1 MENNQPRDEFTDGF
15 MDDEAFASKPE
26 DRQPDPKLEA
36 SANVDPDKCAAMLKE
51 LSPSQMAAALAE
63 DQTVLLIAPAGTG
76 KTKTLTA
83 RVANMYASGV
93 TPSRVLTCTYTNAAA
108 QELKDRL
115 SPVLRI
121 PIEDLWIGTLH
132 SIGLRILRAH
142 AQELGLTGAD
152 AIIDEEQ
159 GMQII
164 YRILGEMGHYSVN
177 SPDERVVAKRSL
189 RFIEDAKTRLITPED
204 AADMHEHRTLDWAA
218 GIGGDEIE
226 IYRRYVQFL
235 RLYDMIDYNDML
247 SMTTRLLENNTEIGA
262 IWKAKF
268 DAILVDEYQD
278 LSMLQ
283 IRLLKN
289 LVDRGRT
296 KLFCAAD
303 DDQTIYQ
310 WRGSSLESTV
320 RFSQYWPGTN
330 VMHLTDN
337 YRTPKSIFDKAS
349 RLIRHVAD
357 RHDKRIRTKPD
368 PNALVRVIEA
378 PDAAT
383 EKQLMLEAMLDA
395 MKAYGS
401 KPEDVAVLCRT
412 NKLCQE
418 VATFL
423 AANGMQVNMHEGLP
437 LNTQPVAALIA
448 WMQLST
454 RADNPLMF
462 ERMVRY
468 PHQLLDQGL
477 IRQVEQRVQKRNEGN
492 GERIGPVGYM
502 LDMEAKGKINDGTGA
517 KRFVAMVAEVR
528 DMLSPEKKLS
538 SPFARIGEHVGI
550 KAAAMTSERA
560 EDHAYTRFVML
571 ADEMVEQIGLAKTLS
586 SLTSLDFNA
595 GRAGVNVATMH
606 SAKGLEFDIVFAPG
620 WEEGEFPSRQ
630 RENEGSIDEERRLA
644 YVTITRPKK
653 MLVVSWSMSRKG
665 QARPSRFIAEM
676 DIHGDADHPFEDSAA
691 A

>member
-1 MENNQPRDEFTDGF
+1 MENKQVRDEFTDGF
-15 MDDEAFASKPE
+15 MDDENFASKPE
-26 DRQPDPKLEA
+26 EREPDPALDA
-36 SANVDPDKCAAMLKE
+36 SANVDPDKCAAMLKA
-51 LSPSQMAAALAE
+51 LSPAQMAAALAE

-76 KTKTLTA
+76 KTMTLTA
-83 RVANMYASGV
+83 RVSNMYATGI

-152 AIIDEEQ
+152 DIIDEDK
-159 GMQII
+159 GMQIV
-164 YRILGEMGHYSVN
+164 YRILGEMGHNSVN
-177 SPDERVVAKRSL
+177 TPDERVVAKRAL

-204 AADMHEHRTLDWAA
+204 AAEMHEHRALDWAA
-218 GIGGDEIE
+218 GIGGDEIQ
-226 IYRRYVQFL
+226 IYRRYVEFL

-247 SMTTRLLENNTEIGA
+247 SMTTGLLENNTEIGK

-320 RFSQYWPGTN
+320 QFEKYWPNTN

-337 YRTPKSIFDKAS
+337 YRTPRVIFDKAS
-349 RLIRHVAD
+349 RLIRHVAN
-357 RHDKRIRTKPD
+357 RHDKRIRTRPD
-368 PNALVRVIEA
+368 STALVRVIEA

-423 AANGMQVNMHEGLP
+423 AANGLQVNMHEGLP
-437 LNTQPVAALIA
+437 LNTQPVATLIA

-454 RADNPLMF
+454 KADNPLMF

-468 PHQLLDQGL
+468 PNQLLDQGH

-492 GERIGPVGYM
+492 KGESRIGPIGYM
-502 LDMEAKGKINDGTGA
+502 LEMDTKGKVSEGSGA
-517 KRFVAMVAEVR
+517 KAFVKLVDEVR
-528 DMLSPEKKLS
+528 DMLHPENNLS
-538 SPFARIGEHVGI
+538 SPFARIGDHVGI
-550 KAAAMTSERA
+550 KGAATTSERS

-595 GRAGVNVATMH
+595 GRAGVHVATMH
-606 SAKGLEFDIVFAPG
+606 SSKGLEFDIVFAPG

-665 QARPSRFIAEM
+665 QARPSRFITEM
-676 DIHGDADHPFEDSAA
+676 GIHDDDVGFDNAA
-691 A
+691 

>member
-1 MENNQPRDEFTDGF
+1 MENGNTRDEFTEGF
-15 MDDEAFASKPE
+15 HSDETFASSV
-26 DRQPDPKLEA
+26 EA
-36 SANVDPDKCAAMLKE
+36 QDVQRGNDAGANVDPDKCATMLKE
-51 LSPSQMAAALAE
+51 LSPAQMAAALAE
-63 DQTVLLIAPAGTG
+63 DDTILLIAPAGTG

-93 TPSRVLTCTYTNAAA
+93 APGRVLTCTYTNAAA
-108 QELKDRL
+108 RELKDRL
-115 SPVLRI
+115 TPALRI

-142 AQELGLTGAD
+142 AQDLGLTGAD
-152 AIIDEEQ
+152 SIVDEEQ
-159 GMQII
+159 GIQIV
-164 YRILGEMGHYSVN
+164 YRILGEMGHNSVN
-177 SPDERVVAKRSL
+177 TPDERVVAKRTL
-189 RFIEDAKTRLITPED
+189 RFIEEAKNRLITPAE
-204 AADMHEHRTLDWAA
+204 AADLYARRSLDWAA
-218 GIGGDEIE
+218 GIGGDEIK
-226 IYRRYVQFL
+226 IYDRYVAFL
-235 RLYDMIDYNDML
+235 KLYDMIDYNDML
-247 SMTTRLLENNTEIGA
+247 TMTTRLLEDNPEIGA
-262 IWKAKF
+262 IWRGKF

-320 RFSQYWPGTN
+320 RFTKYWQN
-330 VMHLTDN
+330 AHVMHLTDN
-337 YRTPKSIFDKAS
+337 YRTPKEIFDKAS
-349 RLIRHVAD
+349 KLIRHVAD
-357 RHDKRIRTKPD
+357 RHDKSIRTRSDSK
-368 PNALVRVIEA
+368 ALVRVIEA

-401 KPEDVAVLCRT
+401 KPEQVAVLCRT
-412 NKLCQE
+412 NKMCQE

-423 AANGMQVNMHEGLP
+423 AAADLKVNMHEGLP
-437 LNTQPVAALIA
+437 LNTQPVAALVA
-448 WMQLST
+448 WMQLAT
-454 RADNPLMF
+454 KADNPLMF

-468 PHQLLDQGL
+468 PDQLLDQGL
-477 IRQVEQRVQKRNEGN
+477 IRQVEQRAQDRSAKNT
-492 GERIGPVGYM
+492 ERMGPIGYM
-502 LDMEAKGKINDGTGA
+502 LDMEARGKIPQDSGA
-517 KRFVAMVAEVR
+517 FRFVDRVNQVR
-528 DMLSPEKKLS
+528 QMLAPENNLS
-538 SPFARIGEHVGI
+538 SPFARIGEELGI
-550 KAAAMTSERA
+550 KNAAMTSERA
-560 EDHAYTRFVML
+560 EDHAYMRFVML
-571 ADEMVEQIGLAKTLS
+571 ADEMVEQIGLTKTLA

-595 GRAGVNVATMH
+595 NREGVNVATMH

-630 RENEGSIDEERRLA
+630 RENENSIDEERRLA

-676 DIHGDADHPFEDSAA
+676 DVLAKAPDVFDNAA
-691 A
+691 

>member
-1 MENNQPRDEFTDGF
+1 MENGNSRDEFTEGF
-15 MDDEAFASKPE
+15 MDDKTFASKADTPE
-26 DRQPDPKLEA
+26 VSAARDA
-36 SANVDPDKCAAMLKE
+36 NANVDPEKCAAMLKE
-51 LSPSQMAAALAE
+51 LSPAQMAAALAE
-63 DQTVLLIAPAGTG
+63 DETILLIAPAGTG

-93 TPSRVLTCTYTNAAA
+93 APGRVLTCTYTNAAA

-115 SPVLRI
+115 SPALRI

-142 AQELGLTGAD
+142 APDVGLTGAD
-152 AIIDEEQ
+152 AIVDEEQ

-164 YRILGEMGHYSVN
+164 FRILGEMGHHSVDT
-177 SPDERVVAKRSL
+177 PDERVVAKRSL
-189 RFIEDAKTRLITPED
+189 RFIEDAKTRLITPAD
-204 AADMHEHRTLDWAA
+204 ALDLYEQKALDWAA

-226 IYRRYVQFL
+226 VYRRYSQFL

-247 SMTTRLLENNTEIGA
+247 SLTTSLLENNAEIGR
-262 IWKAKF
+262 IWRDKF

-278 LSMLQ
+278 LSTLQ

-289 LVDRGRT
+289 LVKKGHT

-320 RFSQYWPGTN
+320 RFEQYWPNTN

-337 YRTPKSIFDKAS
+337 YRTPKPIFDKAS

-357 RHDKRIRTKPD
+357 RHAKSIRTKND
-368 PNALVRVIEA
+368 PKALVRVIEA
-378 PDAAT
+378 PDAAS
-383 EKQLMLEAMLDA
+383 EKQMMLETMLDA
-395 MKAYGS
+395 MQAYGS
-401 KPEDVAVLCRT
+401 RPEDVAVLCRT

-423 AANGMQVNMHEGLP
+423 AANGLQVNMHESLP
-437 LNTQPVAALIA
+437 LHTQPVATLIA

-454 RADNPLMF
+454 KADNPLMF

-468 PHQLLDQGL
+468 PEVLLDQGR
-477 IRQVEQRVQKRNEGN
+477 IREVEQRVQARNDRGTDH
-492 GERIGPVGYM
+492 IGPVGYM
-502 LDMEAKGKINDGTGA
+502 LDMAARNKIPAGTGA
-517 KRFVAMVAEVR
+517 HRFVELANEVKQ
-528 DMLSPEKKLS
+528 MLDPEKKLS

-550 KAAAMTSERA
+550 KAAATASERA

-571 ADEMVEQIGLAKTLS
+571 ADEMVEQIGLAKTLA
-586 SLTSLDFNA
+586 SLNSLDFNA
-595 GRAGVNVATMH
+595 GRTGVNVATMH

-653 MLVVSWSMSRKG
+653 MLVVSYAMTRKG
-665 QARPSRFIAEM
+665 QSRPSRFIAEM
-676 DIHGDADHPFEDSAA
+676 DVLGDSEARLDDAA
-691 A
+691 

>member
-1 MENNQPRDEFTDGF
+1 MENDKQPRDEFTDGF
-15 MDDEAFASKPE
+15 TNDDTFATKVENQTNNATS
-26 DRQPDPKLEA
+26 DA
-36 SANVDPDKCAAMLKE
+36 GANVDPEKCAAMMKE
-51 LSPSQMAAALAE
+51 LSPAQMAAALAE
-63 DQTVLLIAPAGTG
+63 DRTILLIAPAGTG

-93 TPSRVLTCTYTNAAA
+93 SPSRVLTCTYTNAAA

-115 SPVLRI
+115 TPALRI

-132 SIGLRILRAH
+132 SIGLRILRQH

-152 AIIDEEQ
+152 AIVDGEQ

-164 YRILGEMGHYSVN
+164 YRILGEMNHNAVN
-177 SPDERVVAKRSL
+177 TPDERNVAKRTL
-189 RFIEDAKTRLITPED
+189 AFIEEAKTRLVTPDE
-204 AADMHEHRTLDWAA
+204 AADLFEHRGLEWAA

-226 IYRRYVQFL
+226 IYRRYTQFL

-247 SMTTRLLENNTEIGA
+247 SMTTMLLENNAEVGA
-262 IWKAKF
+262 IWRGKF
-268 DAILVDEYQD
+268 DSILVDEYQD

-289 LVDRGRT
+289 LVDREQT

-320 RFSQYWPGTN
+320 RFSKYWPDTH

-337 YRTPKSIFDKAS
+337 YRTPKEIFDKAS
-349 RLIRHVAD
+349 KLIRHVAD
-357 RHDKRIRTKPD
+357 RHDKKIRTKSD
-368 PNALVRVIEA
+368 SKALVRIIEA
-378 PDAAT
+378 PDPAT
-383 EKQLMLEAMLDA
+383 EKQLMLEVMLDA
-395 MKAYGS
+395 MKTYGS

-412 NKLCQE
+412 NKSCQE
-418 VATFL
+418 VATYL
-423 AANGMQVNMHEGLP
+423 AANGMEVNMHEGLP

-448 WMQLST
+448 WMQISS

-468 PHQLLDQGL
+468 PDQLLDQGM
-477 IRQVEQRVQKRNEGN
+477 IRQVEQRVQKRNEGP
-492 GERIGPVGYM
+492 GARIGPVGYM
-502 LDMEAKGKINDGTGA
+502 LDMEAKGKIPDGSGA
-517 KRFVAMVAEVR
+517 KRFVTMVAEVR
-528 DMLSPEKKLS
+528 SMLSPEKKLS
-538 SPFARIGEHVGI
+538 SPFARVGDYIGI
-550 KAAAMTSERA
+550 KSAAMTSERA
-560 EDHAYTRFVML
+560 EDHAYARFVML
-571 ADEMVEQIGLAKTLS
+571 ADEMVEQIGLSKTLA

-595 GRAGVNVATMH
+595 GRKGVNVATMH

-653 MLVVSWSMSRKG
+653 MLIVSWSMSRKG

-676 DIHGDADHPFEDSAA
+676 DVLAEAPHVFHDAA
-691 A
+691 

>member
-1 MENNQPRDEFTDGF
+1 MENSKNRDEFTEGF
-15 MDDEAFASKPE
+15 MDDATFASKSEVP
-26 DRQPDPKLEA
+26 EA
-36 SANVDPDKCAAMLKE
+36 SVALDANANVDPDICAAMMKE
-51 LSPSQMAAALAE
+51 LSPAQMAAALAE
-63 DQTVLLIAPAGTG
+63 DETILLIAPAGTG

-93 TPSRVLTCTYTNAAA
+93 APSRVLTCTYTNAAA

-115 SPVLRI
+115 TPALRI

-142 AQELGLTGAD
+142 AQEVGLTGAD
-152 AIIDEEQ
+152 AIVDEDQ

-164 YRILGEMGHYSVN
+164 FRILGEMSHYSVN
-177 SPDERVVAKRSL
+177 TPDERVVAKRAL
-189 RFIEDAKTRLITPED
+189 RFIEDAKTRLITPAD
-204 AADMHEHRTLDWAA
+204 AAELFEHRSLDWAA

-226 IYRRYVQFL
+226 IYRRYTTFL
-235 RLYDMIDYNDML
+235 KLYDMIDYNDML
-247 SMTTRLLENNTEIGA
+247 SLTTSLLENNPEIGG
-262 IWKAKF
+262 IWRAKF

-278 LSMLQ
+278 LSTLQ

-289 LVDRGRT
+289 LVTKGVT

-320 RFSQYWPGTN
+320 RFEQYWPNTN

-337 YRTPKSIFDKAS
+337 YRTPKPIFDKAS

-357 RHDKRIRTKPD
+357 RHAKSIRTKND
-368 PNALVRVIEA
+368 PKALVRVIEA

-383 EKQLMLEAMLDA
+383 EKQLMLEVMLDA
-395 MKAYGS
+395 MQSYGS

-412 NKLCQE
+412 NKLCAE

-423 AANGMQVNMHEGLP
+423 AANGLQVNMHEGLP
-437 LNTQPVAALIA
+437 LNTQPVATLIA
-448 WMQLST
+448 WMQLAT
-454 RADNPLMF
+454 KADNPLMF

-468 PHQLLDQGL
+468 PETLLDQGK
-477 IRQVEQRVQKRNEGN
+477 IREVEQRVQARNERGN
-492 GERIGPVGYM
+492 DRIGPVGYIV
-502 LDMEAKGKINDGTGA
+502 DMDARGKISAGTGA
-517 KRFVAMVAEVR
+517 KRFVELVAEVR
-528 DMLSPEKKLS
+528 DMLSEENRLS
-538 SPFARIGEHVGI
+538 SPFARVGEHVGV
-550 KAAAMTSERA
+550 KAAAAASENA
-560 EDHAYTRFVML
+560 QDHAYTRFVML
-571 ADEMVEQIGLAKTLS
+571 ADEMVEQIGLAKTLA

-595 GRAGVNVATMH
+595 GRTGVNVATMH

-653 MLVVSWSMSRKG
+653 MLVVSYAQSRKG

-676 DIHGDADHPFEDSAA
+676 DVNYDGEVQFDTAA
-691 A
+691 